1 MVFDLVVAIGVGL
14 SLACLLFMKRTADVA
29 VIEEWKYIEDDED
42 EQGRYRP
49 VPSHVMVYEITGPM
63 FFGAADQIP
72 HIQPGERRR
81 VMILRM
87 RSVPALDITALNSL
101 CRLWEECRHHRI
113 ELIFSHVNEQP
124 MSVMKKA
131 GFYDAVGGAEYFCA
145 NIDEAL
151 EKAAQL

>member
-14 SLACLLFMKRTADVA
+14 SLACLLFMKRMADVA
-29 VIEEWKYIEDDED
+29 VIEEWKYIEDDKD

-87 RSVPALDITALNSL
+87 RSVPTLIKH
-101 CRLWEECRHHRI
+101 WKKRHSYKKK
-113 ELIFSHVNEQP
+113 ELYS
-124 MSVMKKA
+124 SS
-131 GFYDAVGGAEYFCA
+131 
-145 NIDEAL
+145 
-151 EKAAQL
+151 

>member
-1 MVFDLVVAIGVGL
+1 MNRGGIVPF
-14 SLACLLFMKRTADVA
+14 
-29 VIEEWKYIEDDED
+29 
-42 EQGRYRP
+42 P
-49 VPSHVMVYEITGPM
+49 VMMVYEITGPM

-113 ELIFSHVNEQP
+113 EMIFSHVNEQP

-131 GFYDAVGGAEYFCA
+131 GFYDAVGGADYFCA